1 MELFRS
7 PDHATGLL
15 GKYLFSDVSHELAP
29 LKGYVPMYLKSE
41 NALQVIHSLSGH
53 RQLLRDVLTTAK
65 EDVLIVSP
73 FIAERALYADSLP
86 SMIKAAVSRGVRVRV
101 VADMKL
107 NRNAIALKKCRTILT
122 SAGAQVFLAQS
133 KGIHCKVISRDRD
146 LIASGSFNWLAAV
159 REPSEFQRF
168 EVTFLQEGILAAAS
182 ITHVEA
188 DLREIL
194 GDKRKYL
201 QSA

>member
-1 MELFRS
+1 L
-7 PDHATGLL
+7 
-15 GKYLFSDVSHELAP
+15 
-29 LKGYVPMYLKSE
+29 
-41 NALQVIHSLSGH
+41 
-53 RQLLRDVLTTAK
+53 
-65 EDVLIVSP
+65 
-73 FIAERALYADSLP
+73 
-86 SMIKAAVSRGVRVRV
+86 
-101 VADMKL
+101 
-107 NRNAIALKKCRTILT
+107 
-122 SAGAQVFLAQS
+122 FLAQS